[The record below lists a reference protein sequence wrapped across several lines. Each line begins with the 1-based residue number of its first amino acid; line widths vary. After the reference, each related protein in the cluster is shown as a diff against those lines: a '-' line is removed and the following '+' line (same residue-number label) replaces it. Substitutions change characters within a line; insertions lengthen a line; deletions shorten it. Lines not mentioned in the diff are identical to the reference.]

1 MQSVILGSQGAQEAA
16 ILNPMSTIQDA
27 QRRMRNARR
36 DQRSRLYAQRPS
48 AICHLP
54 SET

>member
-27 QRRMRNARR
+27 QRTARPTVAA
-36 DQRSRLYAQRPS
+36 LCATAIFHLPS
-48 AICHLP
+48 SICHLP